1 MSQKDIATLAL
12 VGFIAALFSFF
23 ISGAIFSPKK
33 YSTKVPTAEA
43 VDPTFPDTKNEPTY
57 SSILNPNALD
67 LTVPV
72 SIGNSQNNDPFSG
85 Q

>member
-12 VGFIAALFSFF
+12 VGFVAALFSFF
-23 ISGAIFSPKK
+23 VSGAVFSPKK
-33 YSTKVPTAEA
+33 YSTQVPTAQK
-43 VDPTFPDTKNEPTY
+43 VDSTFPDTKNDPAY